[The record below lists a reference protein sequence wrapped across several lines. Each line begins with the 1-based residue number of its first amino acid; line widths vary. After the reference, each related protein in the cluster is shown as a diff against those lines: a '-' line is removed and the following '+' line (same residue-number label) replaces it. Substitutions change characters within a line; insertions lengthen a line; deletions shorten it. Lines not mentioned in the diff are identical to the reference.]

1 MTTITLTEFEA
12 LLEEAADHTEREV
25 SINSP
30 LFVTQGLAYLEQ
42 LMIERNITKVVN
54 DEEDHHQGV

>member
-25 SINSP
+25 SIDSP
-30 LFVTQGLAYLEQ
+30 LFVSRGLEILEQ
-42 LMIERNITKVVN
+42 LLAARNITEVI
-54 DEEDHHQGV
+54 DEEDRHPHH